1 MAEAFA
7 AVFAVDQIK
16 EFAAKYAELGEQIER
31 TSAMLGVSAKSAQE
45 LGFVAEITGGDAKGL
60 ATAMERLELNLQH
73 AQNPTSQQAQA
84 LKALGLSAKDLIGLS
99 LDQQMNKIANSVAR
113 FADGGNKTAIVMALL
128 GRSGAQMIPVLDQG
142 AAGLQSLRD
151 RADQVGS
158 VMSEKTVKALSNL
171 ERSFVTLRSAVSGLA
186 GTLVGEMAPAMSK
199 FDNDLATTIGNI
211 NIAIQTHTF
220 WEREMLALA
229 TGARELG
236 QAVANLGTIAKDV
249 FTLNWGEI
257 AADRAAGL
265 ERVAQIQKEGDDKLN
280 AMVADA
286 MKKYKQLMAGGEGGS
301 ASSSLPQ
308 APAINVNASQGV
320 SAAEKAVDGQIK
332 VWDEWLA
339 KQKTIYDEDAKTFA
353 ITEDQKYALTLAAT
367 DKAYQAELT
376 LLQKNHSLA
385 T

>member
-7 AVFAVDQIK
+7 AVFAVDKIE
-16 EFAAKYAELGEQIER
+16 EFAARYAELGEQIER

-60 ATAMERLELNLQH
+60 ATAMERLQLNLQH

-84 LKALGLSAKDLIGLS
+84 LKALGLSAKELIGLS
-99 LDQQMNKIANSVAR
+99 LDQQMDKIANAVLR

-142 AAGLQSLRD
+142 ATGLQNLRD
-151 RADQVGS
+151 KADQVGS
-158 VMSEKTVKALSNL
+158 VMSEKTVKALNNL
-171 ERSFVTLRSAVSGLA
+171 ERSFVTLHSAISGLA
-186 GTLVGEMAPAMSK
+186 GTLVGEMAPAMAK

-211 NIAIQTHTF
+211 NIAIQTHTL

-265 ERVAQIQKEGDDKLN
+265 ARVAQIQKEGDDKLN
-280 AMVADA
+280 VMVAEA
-286 MKKYKQLMAGGEGGS
+286 MTKYKQLMAGGEGG
-301 ASSSLPQ
+301 ATGSLPRRRRSTSTL
-308 APAINVNASQGV
+308 PRASPLPRRPSMVKSRFGTNGCK
-320 SAAEKAVDGQIK
+320 SKRRSMTRTPKRSPSPRIR
-332 VWDEWLA
+332 
-339 KQKTIYDEDAKTFA
+339 
-353 ITEDQKYALTLAAT
+353 
-367 DKAYQAELT
+367 
-376 LLQKNHSLA
+376 SSP
-385 T
+385 